1 MAPPTFQELALGW
14 RSGPATLPANLVAG
28 SADDSVRML
37 PPEPRSS
44 PSSSAPIARV
54 GSAASELGIVTHQ
67 VRAVAETQRG
77 QLDQM
82 RVAAAALHAAAEQS
96 AQEAADAA
104 ALAVDARS
112 DARTSHVLVD
122 GVIADLEFA
131 VESATAS
138 IATVSELTDR
148 VGEVGRIAV
157 SINQIADRTNLL
169 ALNAA
174 IEAARA
180 GEHGRGFSVVAEEVR
195 RLAAAAAEAAG
206 AIADIVRGIEA
217 TTRAGASSGDALR
230 AGTERMR
237 TGIANA
243 HMAGQSITR
252 VVEGMD
258 TLGEVIA
265 SGAETGVR
273 QAETAR
279 ALSDGTVAVAAGAA
293 TAVNSAVLLAEC
305 ARNIEQAADS
315 LGCSAIDA
323 AAARGAAAALES
335 TVAAL
340 RPVFDAPR
348 EHAARFVAALDL
360 CRATKGELRAA
371 DLAALDETMKANLRR
386 LRGVLCGV
394 TVTVMPGL
402 LADHDLYMH
411 WWVNDAAGLRQLD
424 VNFDPR
430 SPDFYDYRT
439 FDWFT
444 VPVGSRA
451 VWLSDPYFD
460 EGGADADIVTI
471 SIPSHS
477 GGDLV
482 GVATAD
488 IDLRQIGRL
497 VAPALAKFGMPAA
510 LVGDGGV
517 VVATNDPRLEPG
529 KPLPVDLHTWT
540 GRAPDGWTRLD
551 SGVITARTPTFGW
564 TLVAIP

>member
-1 MAPPTFQELALGW
+1 
-14 RSGPATLPANLVAG
+14 
-28 SADDSVRML
+28 ML
-37 PPEPRSS
+37 SPEPRSS
-44 PSSSAPIARV
+44 QQPSEPVARV

-67 VRAVAETQRG
+67 VRAVADTQRG
-77 QLDQM
+77 QLDEM
-82 RVAAAALHAAAEQS
+82 RVAAAALHEAAEQS
-96 AQEAADAA
+96 ALEAEQAA
-104 ALAVDARS
+104 ALAGDARS
-112 DARTSHVLVD
+112 HAHSGHLLVD

-148 VGEVGRIAV
+148 VGEVGRIAG

-195 RLAAAAAEAAG
+195 RLAAAAADAAG
-206 AIADIVRGIEA
+206 AIAGIVRGIEA
-217 TTRAGASSGDALR
+217 TTRAGAASGDALR

-243 HMAGQSITR
+243 HLAGESITR

-265 SGAETGVR
+265 SGAEAGAR
-273 QAETAR
+273 QAKTAR

-323 AAARGAAAALES
+323 ADAHGAAAALES

-360 CRATKGELRAA
+360 CRATRGELRTG

-402 LADHDLYMH
+402 LADQKLYMR
-411 WWVNDAAGLRQLD
+411 WWVNDNVGLRQLD

-430 SPDFYDYRT
+430 SADFYDYRT

-444 VPVGSRA
+444 VPVRSRA

-460 EGGADADIVTI
+460 VGGADADIVTI
-471 SIPSHS
+471 SIPANS
-477 GGDLV
+477 GSDLV

-497 VAPALAKFGMPAA
+497 VAPALARVGMPAA

-517 VVATNDPRLEPG
+517 VIATSDRRLHPG
-529 KPLPVDLHTWT
+529 KPLPPDLHTWT
-540 GRAPDGWTRLD
+540 GRAPDGWTQLG
-551 SGVITARTPTFGW
+551 SGVITARTPTLGW
-564 TLVAIP
+564 TLIAIP

>member
-1 MAPPTFQELALGW
+1 MGN
-14 RSGPATLPANLVAG
+14 S
-28 SADDSVRML
+28 
-37 PPEPRSS
+37 PEPQS
-44 PSSSAPIARV
+44 PRPSEPVARV

-77 QLDQM
+77 QLDEM

-96 AQEAADAA
+96 ATEAAQAA
-104 ALAVDARS
+104 ALAGDARS
-112 DARTSHVLVD
+112 HAHSGHVLVD

-138 IATVSELTDR
+138 IATVSELTER
-148 VGEVGRIAV
+148 VAEVGRIAG

-180 GEHGRGFSVVAEEVR
+180 GEHGRGFSVVADEVR

-206 AIADIVRGIEA
+206 AIAGIVRGIEA
-217 TTRAGASSGDALR
+217 TTRAGAASGDALR

-252 VVEGMD
+252 VVEGME

-265 SGAETGVR
+265 SGAESGAR

-293 TAVNSAVLLAEC
+293 TAVNSAGLLAEC

-323 AAARGAAAALES
+323 ADARGAAAALES

-360 CRATKGELRAA
+360 CRATRGELRTD
-371 DLAALDETMKANLRR
+371 DLAVLDETMKANLRR

-402 LADHDLYMH
+402 LTDRKLYMR
-411 WWVNDAAGLRQLD
+411 WWVNDTAGLRQLD
-424 VNFDPR
+424 VDFDPR
-430 SPDFYDYRT
+430 SADFYDYRT

-444 VPVGSRA
+444 VPVRSRT

-471 SIPSHS
+471 SIPAHS
-477 GGDLV
+477 GSDLV

-497 VAPALAKFGMPAA
+497 VAPALARVGKPAA

-517 VVATNDPRLEPG
+517 VVATSDRRLHPG
-529 KPLPVDLHTWT
+529 KPLPPGLHTWT
-540 GRAPDGWTRLD
+540 GRAPDGWTQLD
-551 SGVITARTPTFGW
+551 SGVITARTPTLGW
-564 TLVAIP
+564 TLIAIP

>member
-1 MAPPTFQELALGW
+1 M
-14 RSGPATLPANLVAG
+14 
-28 SADDSVRML
+28 
-37 PPEPRSS
+37 
-44 PSSSAPIARV
+44 
-54 GSAASELGIVTHQ
+54 THQ
-67 VRAVAETQRG
+67 VRAVAETQRS
-77 QLDQM
+77 QLDEM
-82 RVAAAALHAAAEQS
+82 RVAAAALHEAAEQS
-96 AQEAADAA
+96 AHGAAHAA
-104 ALAVDARS
+104 ALAGDARS
-112 DARTSHVLVD
+112 DAHSGHLLVD

-138 IATVSELTDR
+138 IATVSELTVR
-148 VGEVGRIAV
+148 VEEVGRIAG

-206 AIADIVRGIEA
+206 AIAGIVRGIEA
-217 TTRAGASSGDALR
+217 TTRAGAASGDALR

-243 HMAGQSITR
+243 HTAGQSITR

-265 SGAETGVR
+265 SGAEAGAR

-279 ALSDGTVAVAAGAA
+279 ALSDGTVAVAAGAT
-293 TAVNSAVLLAEC
+293 TAVNSAELLAEC

-323 AAARGAAAALES
+323 ADAHGAAAALEA

-360 CRATKGELRAA
+360 CRATRGELRTE

-402 LADHDLYMH
+402 LTDRKLYMR
-411 WWVNDAAGLRQLD
+411 WWVQDSAGLRHLD
-424 VNFDPR
+424 VNFDPK
-430 SPDFYDYRT
+430 SADFYDYRT

-444 VPVGSRA
+444 VPVRSRT

-471 SIPSHS
+471 SIPAHS
-477 GGDLV
+477 GSDLV

-497 VAPALAKFGMPAA
+497 VAPALARVGKPAA

-517 VVATNDPRLEPG
+517 VVASSDRRLHPG
-529 KPLPVDLHTWT
+529 KPLPPDLHTWT
-540 GRAPDGWTRLD
+540 GRAPDGWTQLD
-551 SGVITARTPTFGW
+551 SGVITARTPTLGW
-564 TLVAIP
+564 TLIAIP